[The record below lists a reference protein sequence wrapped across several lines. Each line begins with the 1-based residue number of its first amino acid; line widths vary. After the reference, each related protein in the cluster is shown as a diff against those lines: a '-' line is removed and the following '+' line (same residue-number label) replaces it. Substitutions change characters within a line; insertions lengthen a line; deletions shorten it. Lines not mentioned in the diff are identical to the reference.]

1 MNRRHSIALAAASS
15 CVATLLVGGIAR
27 ATIPGDGGV
36 INGCYGKIAGVV
48 RVIDVAKGEKCVPSL
63 ETPLSWN
70 QKGQKGEPGLPGAAG
85 APGTNGADG
94 DDGVSPT
101 VAQLAQGD
109 ANCPAGGAAITDAHG
124 STAFVCSGQPFS
136 GTFTSPSGE
145 YSMSVTDAGISLARG
160 GTPVVQISGSSIE
173 ITGHEVAVT
182 SELDATVV
190 AGRNLLVS
198 SGHDMVLSTGGDASV
213 SVGRNASISTAG
225 DASVSVGR
233 NALISTAG
241 DAGVSVGQN
250 ASISTG
256 ADASVVVGRALAVQ
270 SGSAIAFESGT
281 STSVLSGTQIAIQ
294 SGSTTS
300 VQSSATLA
308 LNGSQVQVNGGV
320 TCLRAARVSDA
331 VTSTQIASGSSTVC
345 IG

>member
-1 MNRRHSIALAAASS
+1 MNRRRSIALAAASS
-15 CVATLLVGGIAR
+15 CVAVLLVGGIAR

-36 INGCYGKIAGVV
+36 INGCYGKVGGVV
-48 RVIDVAKGEKCVPSL
+48 RVIDVAKGEKCVTTL

-85 APGTNGADG
+85 APGMNGSNG

-101 VAQLAQGD
+101 VAQLAAGD
-109 ANCPAGGAAITDAHG
+109 SNCPAGGAAITDAHG

-145 YSMSVTDAGISLARG
+145 YSISVTDAGISLARG
-160 GTPVVQISGSSIE
+160 GTPVVQIAGSSIE

-182 SELDATVV
+182 SELDATIL
-190 AGRNLLVS
+190 AGHNALIT
-198 SGHDMVLSTGGDASV
+198 SGHDTAITTGRDATIT
-213 SVGRNASISTAG
+213 AS
-225 DASVSVGR
+225 
-233 NALISTAG
+233 
-241 DAGVSVGQN
+241 QN
-250 ASISTG
+250 AAISTG
-256 ADASVVVGRALAVQ
+256 ADASVSTGRNLAVE
-270 SGSAIAFESGT
+270 SGSAIAIQSGS
-281 STSVLSGTQIAIQ
+281 STSVLSGAQIAIQ
-294 SGSTTS
+294 SGGTTS

-320 TCLRAARVSDA
+320 TCPRAARVGDA
-331 VTSTQIASGSSTVC
+331 VTPTQIATGSSTVC